1 LKLER
6 GLPRLPSPR
15 YDGIASAAA
24 ELQRATPVIGIKHPD
39 IRRLLIGF
47 ARLSKPRRKQFL
59 NALNRFMYA
68 SPQRQRLWLQ
78 EWDAAAGTVTARNA
92 DTNTEARKDKDPD
105 VLPPGAQDSSD

>member
-1 LKLER
+1 M
-6 GLPRLPSPR
+6 
-15 YDGIASAAA
+15 
-24 ELQRATPVIGIKHPD
+24 IGIKHPD

-78 EWDAAAGTVTARNA
+78 EWDAAARTVTARTA
-92 DTNTEARKDKDPD
+92 ETNTDARKNKDPD